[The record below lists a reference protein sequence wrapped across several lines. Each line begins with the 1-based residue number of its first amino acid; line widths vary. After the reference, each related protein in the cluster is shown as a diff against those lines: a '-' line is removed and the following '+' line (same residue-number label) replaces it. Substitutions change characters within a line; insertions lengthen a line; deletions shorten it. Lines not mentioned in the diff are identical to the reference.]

1 MHKFLLQHQKVL
13 IFSIGCVLIPCML
26 ASTLL
31 WMGFSERNF
40 SGLLAESTF
49 FPWIHIGSLLMLAW
63 LCMMLWI
70 IARDSRDKKQI
81 IIQLLIL
88 SILISS
94 ALFIRWDFDNSL
106 LQSIHIFLSY
116 AAFIYMNLLFYRYC
130 HLYLYEG
137 KIYLAL
143 VFTAFMISL
152 SQGVIMGISEV
163 LYAGTCSVLLS
174 LIAMKKI

>member
-1 MHKFLLQHQKVL
+1 MHKFLLQHQKML

-116 AAFIYMNLLFYRYC
+116 AAFVYMNLMFYRYC
-130 HLYLYEG
+130 SSYVNERN
-137 KIYLAL
+137 IYLCIAA
-143 VFTAFMISL
+143 TAFLISL
-152 SQGVIMGISEV
+152 GAGEVLGVSEV
-163 LYAGTCSVLLS
+163 LYGAGCSVLLT
-174 LIAMKKI
+174 LIVLKN